1 MTKPRKILKK
11 RRSENNIDRR
21 TKSITLEPVPGHRF
35 PLIVIQLCVLIYM
48 RTPCGLRTVVTI
60 LETFSELLGDAF
72 GKVPCYNTIENWV
85 KKLGLSVYQ
94 DDQPCKDKKFAMVVD
109 ESIAING
116 QKLLLTLGIP
126 SEHQGRPLK
135 HEDVTVLDL
144 SVSKGFKG
152 DDVQERIEAAE
163 KSAGSASDYIISDKG
178 NNLIK
183 GITGSGHIYHADI
196 SHSMGVILKNVYEK
210 QSDFV
215 ELTTLLGKKRLQYH
229 LTDKAYLLPPNMRAI
244 SRFMNM
250 SSWVLWGNEM
260 LNCYDSLPEKMQEAY
275 AFIKDY
281 ESLLR
286 ELQIL
291 ICAVRY
297 VETICKNEGFSV
309 MTSRRCKLYIITH
322 VLGNAHYR
330 QARVGIKMLEYFK
343 REEALLTGNM
353 SINISSDIIESTFG
367 IYKNKKS
374 PNKLHGVTSFVLTI
388 PLYSKVANESVTKTI
403 NFKERIVNVKLKD
416 ISAWSTK
423 HLPKN
428 WVTERTKTLK
438 KVS

>member
-1 MTKPRKILKK
+1 
-11 RRSENNIDRR
+11 
-21 TKSITLEPVPGHRF
+21 
-35 PLIVIQLCVLIYM
+35 M

-60 LETFSELLGDAF
+60 LETVAELLGDAF
-72 GKVPCYNTIENWV
+72 GKVPCYNTVENWV
-85 KKLGLSVYQ
+85 KKLGLSIYQ
-94 DDQPCKDKKFAMVVD
+94 DDHPCKDKKFAMVVD

-116 QKLLLTLGIP
+116 QKLLLILGIP

-135 HEDVTVLDL
+135 HEDVTVLDM
-144 SVSKGFKG
+144 SVSKGFNG
-152 DDVQERIEAAE
+152 DDVQGRIETAE
-163 KSAGSASDYIISDKG
+163 KSAGNTSDYIISDKG
-178 NNLIK
+178 HNLVK
-183 GITGSGHIYHADI
+183 GIAGSGHIYHADI

-229 LTDKAYLLPPNMRAI
+229 LTDKAYLLPPNMRTI

-260 LNCYDSLPEKMQEAY
+260 LDCYDTLAEEMQEAY

-281 ESLLR
+281 EFLLR
-286 ELQIL
+286 ELQTVT
-291 ICAVRY
+291 CAVRH

-309 MTSRRCKLYIITH
+309 MTSRKCKLYVITR
-322 VLGNAHYR
+322 VLGNAHSR
-330 QARVGIKMLEYFK
+330 QARVGIKMLEYFN

-367 IYKNKKS
+367 IYKSKKS
-374 PNKLHGVTSFVLTI
+374 PNKLYGVTSFVLTI
-388 PLYSKVANESVTKTI
+388 PLYSKVANESVTKTV

-416 ISAWSTK
+416 ISTWSTE
-423 HLPKN
+423 HLSKN